1 VQDRCYRSRGYP
13 QALQRTETSPNDV
26 IDALADPARDEIR
39 TLDEAISQAMDG
51 LPRDVWEGPFW
62 GGTQQRIIGYGRYRY
77 RGRSGSEGEW
87 FIVGLAAQKNN
98 LSVYVS
104 AAEDGRSLA
113 KSYAERLGKVK
124 AGSGAVTFRRLAD
137 VNLDVLVELVRRARE
152 LTRDADSPAAKD

>member
-1 VQDRCYRSRGYP
+1 MLPLERYS
-13 QALQRTETSPNDV
+13 QAMQRTETSPNDV
-26 IDALADPARDEIR
+26 MDSLPEPVREEIR
-39 TLDEAISQAMDG
+39 SLDETISRTMEG

-98 LSVYVS
+98 LSVYVN
-104 AAEDGRSLA
+104 AAEDGKSLA

-137 VNLDVLVELVRRARE
+137 VNLDVLVELVRRAQD
-152 LTRDADSPAAKD
+152 LTRDADPPAAKD

>member
-1 VQDRCYRSRGYP
+1 M
-13 QALQRTETSPNDV
+13 QRTETSPNDV